1 MQQSDRLILH
11 RPQPGDFE
19 RYYEIHSD
27 PETNLFNPSGPMN
40 LEKAK
45 ASFAEMTTHWNEH
58 GFGTWA
64 IKTKDTG
71 TIIGFGGLSYRM
83 YVDELKLNLGYR
95 FDKDHWGHGYA
106 TELASYAISYG
117 FSELLIDKIFAI
129 VRPKHAASIKVLEKC
144 NMQLFGQLND
154 VPDQEDSLVFIIE
167 K

>member
-1 MQQSDRLILH
+1 MQQTDRLILI
-11 RPQPGDFE
+11 RPQARDFD

-40 LEKAK
+40 LDKAK
-45 ASFAEMTTHWNEH
+45 ASFAVMTAHWDEH

-64 IKTKDTG
+64 IKEKG
-71 TIIGFGGLSYRM
+71 AATIIGFGGLSYRM
-83 YVDELKLNLGYR
+83 YGDELKLNLGYR
-95 FDKDHWGHGYA
+95 FDKNFWGKGYA

-117 FSELLIDKIFAI
+117 FSELPIDKIFAI
-129 VRPKHAASIKVLEKC
+129 VRPKHTVSIKVLEKC
-144 NMQLFGQLND
+144 NMQLYGKLND